1 MGKPPFPD
9 GSRRPEPSNARTPT
23 GDHFKQIADHLSDVV
38 WTIDLDGRF
47 TYVSPSVERL
57 RGYRPE
63 EIVGSLFEEALM
75 PDEGQEIRRIFP
87 EVLALFRNSRTAQVR
102 HFVTQPCRDGS
113 TVPSEILTNGVYDDQ
128 GNLVAVLG
136 VTRDISEQYR
146 LEQELR
152 AAKEEAE
159 RALAEVR
166 TLAGLLPICSACK
179 KIRDD
184 TGFWERVED
193 YISSHTGARF
203 SHGMCPECMTR
214 FYPECTSPSGC
225 CMNAD
230 ATRPASPQAPPSP
243 LAERPPAS

>member
-1 MGKPPFPD
+1 MGKIESRGTPSAPGPF
-9 GSRRPEPSNARTPT
+9 GASRPAEDLFRL
-23 GDHFKQIADHLSDVV
+23 IADHLSDVAWV
-38 WTIDLDGRF
+38 IDLEGRF

-63 EIVGSLFEEALM
+63 EIVGSMFEDALM
-75 PDEGQEIRRIFP
+75 PDEGREIRQMFP
-87 EVLALFRNSRTAQVR
+87 GVLERFRSSRTAQVR
-102 HFVTQPCRDGS
+102 HFVTQPCRDGH
-113 TVPSEILTNGVYDDQ
+113 TIPSEILTNGIYDES
-128 GNLVAVLG
+128 GNLIAILG

-166 TLAGLLPICSACK
+166 TLSGLLPICSCCK

-184 TGFWERVED
+184 QGFWARVED

-203 SHGMCPECMTR
+203 SHGMCPDCLTR
-214 FYPECTSPSGC
+214 YYPECGAEDLSGS
-225 CMNAD
+225 AGEEG
-230 ATRPASPQAPPSP
+230 TG
-243 LAERPPAS
+243 PPAC